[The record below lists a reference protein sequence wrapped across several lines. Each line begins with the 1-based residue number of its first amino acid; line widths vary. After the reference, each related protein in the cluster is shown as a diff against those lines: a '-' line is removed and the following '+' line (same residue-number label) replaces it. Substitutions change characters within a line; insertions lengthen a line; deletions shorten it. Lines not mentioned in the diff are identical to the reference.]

1 MKQEWNPGLHCA
13 SCWFWKV
20 SILKERRKSS
30 IPLLK
35 ESNAF
40 QKGEEQGTR
49 AIFLFLSIH
58 RLRDFKARRTVQG
71 HLPIHVLFS
80 SSTSDPSVH
89 ASHCKAL
96 RCLDRAAD
104 GCWCAP
110 RGHELLIVY
119 SMSRPCK
126 IFVFWK
132 PPLKVA
138 KIKGLGERTS
148 RTMHFQWHIL
158 LFQDMVLCNA
168 QDSTVYSFIFSL
180 YP

>member
-58 RLRDFKARRTVQG
+58 RLRDIKARRTVQG
-71 HLPIHVLFS
+71 HFPIHVL
-80 SSTSDPSVH
+80 SVFFFH
-89 ASHCKAL
+89 IRSLSPCFTLQSAAL
-96 RCLDRAAD
+96 
-104 GCWCAP
+104 
-110 RGHELLIVY
+110 
-119 SMSRPCK
+119 SRPSSRWLLMRTPRPWAPHCLQHVK
-126 IFVFWK
+126 AVQNFCVLKASSQSSQNQGVGWK
-132 PPLKVA
+132 DL
-138 KIKGLGERTS
+138 
-148 RTMHFQWHIL
+148 
-158 LFQDMVLCNA
+158 QDHAFPMTYIALPGHG
-168 QDSTVYSFIFSL
+168 FM
-180 YP
+180 